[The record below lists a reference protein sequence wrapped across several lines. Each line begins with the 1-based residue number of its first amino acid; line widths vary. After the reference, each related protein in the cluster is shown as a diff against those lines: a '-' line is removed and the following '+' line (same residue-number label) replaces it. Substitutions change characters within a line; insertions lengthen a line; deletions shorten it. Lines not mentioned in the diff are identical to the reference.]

1 MARFTPFYQEHF
13 LTLRVL
19 PVTTG
24 RHLCTQ
30 VRYVQVKMRR
40 KRKNIKLKPTDVDRY
55 NKK

>member
-24 RHLCTQ
+24 RHLCTGT
-30 VRYVQVKMRR
+30 VCTGK
-40 KRKNIKLKPTDVDRY
+40 DEEE
-55 NKK
+55 KKKHKIEANGCRPLQ

>member
-24 RHLCTQ
+24 RHLCT
-30 VRYVQVKMRR
+30 VCTGK
-40 KRKNIKLKPTDVDRY
+40 DAEE
-55 NKK
+55 KKKHKIEVNGCRPLQ